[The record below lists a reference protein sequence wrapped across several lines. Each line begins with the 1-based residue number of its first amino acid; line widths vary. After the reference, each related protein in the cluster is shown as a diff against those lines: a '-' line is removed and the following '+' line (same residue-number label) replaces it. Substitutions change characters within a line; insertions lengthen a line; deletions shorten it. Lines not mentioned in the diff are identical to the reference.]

1 MLKIT
6 YKTKSGAYKSKIIED
21 FELPEIA
28 KKMLEAR
35 QKKQIIYWWKEKIN
49 EVRETHQNRQKG

>member
-6 YKTKSGAYKSKIIED
+6 YKTISGIYKSKIIED

-28 KKMLEAR
+28 KKMLGAR
-35 QKKQIIYWWKEKIN
+35 QKKQIIYWWKEEIN
-49 EVRETHQNRQKG
+49 EVK

>member
-1 MLKIT
+1 MIKIT
-6 YKTKSGAYKSKIIED
+6 YKTISGYKSKIIED

>member
-1 MLKIT
+1 MIKIT
-6 YKTKSGAYKSKIIED
+6 YKTLSGYKSKIIED

>member
-6 YKTKSGAYKSKIIED
+6 YKTLSGYKSKIIED

-35 QKKQIIYWWKEKIN
+35 QKKQIIYWWKETIN
-49 EVRETHQNRQKG
+49 EVK